1 MASPSITL
9 WQSFVDAFAEIGDG
23 VLNKW
28 ISERGEYPDLPENR
42 ETNQLLASLTSEQRR
57 VLANMIID
65 AHHNGVF
72 DTLVVLH
79 ERMAFNKGRYSERD
93 VEMAFEPHGYTLFQ
107 AYIARRA
114 GDPWRDGEDPM
125 ERRR

>member
-9 WQSFVDAFAEIGDG
+9 WQSFVDGFAEIGDG
-23 VLNKW
+23 VLHKW
-28 ISERGEYPDLPENR
+28 ITERGEYPDLPENR
-42 ETNQLLASLTSEQRR
+42 EANQLLASLTSEQRR

-79 ERMAFNKGRYSERD
+79 ERMTFNKGRYSESD

-114 GDPWRDGEDPM
+114 GDPWRDTEDV
-125 ERRR
+125 

>member
-1 MASPSITL
+1 MPSPSICL

-23 VLNKW
+23 VLHKW
-28 ISERGEYPDLPENR
+28 ITERGEYPDAPENR
-42 ETNQLLASLTSEQRR
+42 ETNELLASLTSAQRR

-65 AHHNGVF
+65 SRHNGVF

-79 ERMAFNKGRYSERD
+79 ERIAFNDGKYFERD

-107 AYIARRA
+107 AYIARKA
-114 GDPWRDGEDPM
+114 GDPWRDTEDA
-125 ERRR
+125 